1 MPNKK
6 ITVLLYRQTPEKEY
20 GQMVGVAQKTKVKYL
35 KKPKLFGGL
44 RENT

>member
-1 MPNKK
+1 M
-6 ITVLLYRQTPEKEY
+6 YRQTPERKWAKLPKKEY